1 MSGTITITPLGHR
14 QSFAQHLPSCM
25 PGAVMWGCSPGPGC
39 SCSTQGAAVQ
49 WQQAQES
56 LHEQLGC
63 EPWGRAAPA
72 VLCRCALQMCLPSAP
87 GGTQQGNGGRKAGST
102 GWGQRLA
109 GGAWLPRLDT
119 SFHGAWGMH
128 EACLLQGAAA
138 LEY

>member
-1 MSGTITITPLGHR
+1 MSGTIRITPLGHR

-56 LHEQLGC
+56 LHEQLSC

-72 VLCRCALQMCLPSAP
+72 VLCRCALQMCLPPAP
-87 GGTQQGNGGRKAGST
+87 GGTQQGNGGRKADST
-102 GWGQRLA
+102 GWGQRLT

>member
-128 EACLLQGAAA
+128 EARLLQGAAA